1 MKVVVIGA
9 GMSGLTCARGLQDA
23 GHEVVVLDKGRSVG
37 GRMATRRDGDATFDH
52 GAQFFTVR
60 SEVFQRAVDVWI
72 SQGIVHEWCRGF
84 ANDDGHPRYV
94 ASAGMNA
101 LAKHLA
107 IGLDVRCS
115 ITVQSVTPENGKWC
129 VNSVESDPLYCDVV
143 VVTSP
148 LPQTV
153 ALLENSAVEVPE
165 QLRTLTYDPTVGLL
179 AVVDK
184 PLHALPASG
193 GIQDAD
199 DVFSFI
205 ADNSSKHVSRVPAIT
220 FHASAKWSEQ
230 HFDQTD
236 EWLHENLL
244 LAAQQ
249 WLHDTHVTSSQIKKW
264 RYAAP
269 RTTWPDSYWIN
280 AGKTMILAGD
290 AFNGPKIE
298 GAYLSGYAAVTALA

>member
-1 MKVVVIGA
+1 
-9 GMSGLTCARGLQDA
+9 MSGLTCARGLHDA
-23 GHEVVVLDKGRSVG
+23 GHDVVVLDKGRSVG

-60 SEVFQRAVDVWI
+60 SEVFQQAVDQWTTDGV
-72 SQGIVHEWCRGF
+72 VHEWCRGF

-115 ITVQSVTPENGKWC
+115 ITVQSVTPEIGKWC
-129 VNSVESDPLYCDVV
+129 VSSVESDPLYCDVV

-153 ALLENSAVEVPE
+153 TMLQASGVEIPE
-165 QLRTLTYDPTVGLL
+165 QIRGTTYDPTVGLL
-179 AVVDK
+179 AVVSTDSTM
-184 PLHALPASG
+184 LSESG

-199 DVFSFI
+199 EVFSFI
-205 ADNSSKHVSRVPAIT
+205 ADNRAKQVSKEPAIT
-220 FHASAKWSEQ
+220 FHANPQWSSD
-230 HFDQTD
+230 HFEMSD
-236 EWLHENLL
+236 EWLHEQLL
-244 LAAQQ
+244 LATQNWLGDAQI
-249 WLHDTHVTSSQIKKW
+249 TSSQIKKW
-264 RYAAP
+264 RYAIP
-269 RTTWPDSYWIN
+269 
-280 AGKTMILAGD
+280 KTCWTESFWANPQKTLILAGD